1 MRVRSCSPLVRWPL
15 LLPSPCTGTGCGG
28 IGTAIGTI
36 DDPGWPAGAA
46 IEGDMLCG
54 LILVGGSGAITW
66 LEPLN
71 ASISDS
77 DITRNLPSL
86 TTDTAYITTKNA
98 SSKVIR
104 SA

>member
-1 MRVRSCSPLVRWPL
+1 MS
-15 LLPSPCTGTGCGG
+15 GG
-28 IGTAIGTI
+28 IGTAIGTS
-36 DDPGWPAGAA
+36 DEPDWPAGAA
-46 IEGDMLCG
+46 IAGAMLCG
-54 LILVGGSGAITW
+54 RIRVGGSGAIAW

-86 TTDTAYITTKNA
+86 TTETAYITTKNA